1 MYLLDTNV
9 VSELRKPDCDAA
21 VRAWAATVD
30 ARLLFVSA
38 LTILEIKIGV
48 LHVERRDSAQAAVLS
63 AWLDDHVLTAFA
75 GRVLPVDLDVVMHC
89 AGLQVPDPKPDRDAL
104 IAAATLARGFTVVTR
119 NVVEFSVTGVTIIN
133 PWEYT
138 P

>member
-9 VSELRKPDCDAA
+9 LSELRKPGCDAA

-48 LHVERRDSAQAAVLS
+48 LRVERRDPAQAAVLS
-63 AWLDDHVLTAFA
+63 GWLDDHVLTAFA
-75 GRVLPVDLDVVMHC
+75 GRILPVDLDVVMHC
-89 AGLQVPDPKPDRDAL
+89 APLQVPDPKPDRDAL
-104 IAAATLARGFTVVTR
+104 IAATALARGFTVVTR
-119 NVVEFSVTGVTIIN
+119 NVADFNPTGVTIIN